1 MLHLPALRH
10 RDFRLLWLGQLFSMV
25 GSQMQII
32 AVNWHVY
39 LLLRN
44 QVDTLTI
51 WHWHLA
57 LNAQAVGLG
66 SLGAVR
72 VLPIFVFAFLG
83 GAVADHWDKRLIILW
98 SQIAAGL
105 CALLLGILT
114 LRGDITLFLLY
125 LFTACNA
132 AIDAFNDPAQNSL
145 FPELVTPEALPNAAT
160 LFSFIFQFGI
170 IAGPMF
176 AGLLIVIFPIGVVY
190 LANAGSFLLVLV
202 AILLM
207 QHRSSRQRTQDEP
220 FRWRSMLDGFHFVRS
235 TPLIWNSMRLDF
247 VATFFASARTMLPL
261 VAGQILHTGAQ
272 GYGFLATAQPVG
284 AVVTGSILS
293 VRKPMRRQGYALL
306 GGVALYGLATALFG
320 LAPFFVLSYIF
331 FALTGVGDTISD
343 VVRSTIR
350 QRLTPAHL
358 RGRMMSVQ
366 MILALGGPQ
375 LGEMESGLLTALLGT
390 SLTIFAGGM
399 VTFLF
404 VGWIAWRYPALRT
417 YRHIAND
424 PSQRSSSPT

>member
-32 AVNWHVY
+32 AINWHVY
-39 LLLRN
+39 LLLSHK
-44 QVDTLTI
+44 VYTLTI
-51 WHWHLA
+51 LRWHLV

-83 GAVADHWDKRLIILW
+83 GAVADHWDRRRIILW
-98 SQIAAGL
+98 SQVAAGL
-105 CALLLGILT
+105 STLLLAILT
-114 LRGDITLFLLY
+114 LRGDITILLLY

-170 IAGPMF
+170 ITGPLVAGV
-176 AGLLIVIFPIGVVY
+176 LIALFPIGIIY
-190 LANAGSFLLVLV
+190 LVNAGSFLLVLV
-202 AILLM
+202 AVLM
-207 QHRSSRQRTQDEP
+207 LRHRSSSLQAQSEP
-220 FRWRSMLDGFHFVRS
+220 FQWRSMLDGFHFVRR

-261 VAGQILHTGAQ
+261 VAGQILHTGVQ
-272 GYGFLATAQPVG
+272 GYGLLATAQPIG
-284 AVVTGSILS
+284 AVITGSILS
-293 VRKPMRRQGYALL
+293 IRKPMRRQGYALL

-320 LAPFFVLSYIF
+320 LTPIFILSYLF
-331 FALTGVGDTISD
+331 FALTGVGDTFSD
-343 VVRSTIR
+343 VVRSTMR
-350 QRLTPAHL
+350 QQLTPAPL

-375 LGEMESGLLTALLGT
+375 LGEMESGLLTAVMGT

-404 VGWIAWRYPALRT
+404 VGWLAWRYPALRT
-417 YRHIAND
+417 YRLAESAPD
-424 PSQRSSSPT
+424 VPSAH